1 MNISV
6 FDAHCDTG
14 SVALR
19 EGKDLCKNDLHIDF
33 TRAAAFGRYA
43 QVFAVYVRREFG
55 SFEDMDYAKDQ
66 ASSVLVPKAD
76 ALLSFILS
84 EIRRNAEL
92 VSLCRTPAEIRA
104 ANESGKIAALLSVEG
119 AELLGCDI
127 GTLRYAHERGVR
139 IVNLC
144 WNYDNALCGAAN
156 GVSGSGLTQKGREFV
171 KTMQE
176 LGMAVD
182 LSHASERT
190 FWDVCEIAEKP
201 PFASHSDAKTLCDN
215 PRNLTDAQFLQLIR
229 MGGAAGLNLYPL
241 FLDENGDADI
251 ETLVRHAEHF
261 LSLGGEKTLCLGGDW
276 DGVDYL
282 PHGLTGIE
290 SCGEIYEAML
300 RRNWKEDLVRDI
312 FYNNLFAYLEK
323 VL

>member
-19 EGKDLCKNDLHIDF
+19 EGKDLRENDLHIDF
-33 TRAAAFGRYA
+33 TRGATFSRYA
-43 QVFAVYVRREFG
+43 QVFAVYVSREIG
-55 SFEDMDYAKDQ
+55 SFEDMDYSKDQ
-66 ASSVLVPKAD
+66 AASVLVPKAD

-84 EIRRNAEL
+84 EIGRNADL
-92 VSLCRTPAEIRA
+92 VSLCRTPAEISA
-104 ANESGKIAALLSVEG
+104 ANEAGKIAALISVEG

-127 GTLRYAHERGVR
+127 GTLRHAYERGVR

-156 GVSGSGLTQKGREFV
+156 GVRGDGLTQKGREFV
-171 KTMQE
+171 KIMQE

-182 LSHASERT
+182 LSHASEQT
-190 FWDVCEIAEKP
+190 FWDVCEIAKKS
-201 PFASHSDAKTLCDN
+201 PFASHSDAKALCDN
-215 PRNLTDAQFLQLIR
+215 PRNLTDAQFSELIK
-229 MGGAAGLNLYPL
+229 MGGAAGLNMYPH
-241 FLDENGDADI
+241 FLEENGNASV
-251 ETLVRHAEHF
+251 ETIVRHAEHF

-282 PHGLTGIE
+282 PNGLTGIE

-300 RRNWKEDLVRDI
+300 RQNWKENLVRAI
-312 FYNNLFAYLEK
+312 FYKNLFDYMERAL
-323 VL
+323 

>member
-19 EGKDLCKNDLHIDF
+19 EGKDLRENDLHIDF
-33 TRAAAFGRYA
+33 TRGAAFSRYA
-43 QVFAVYVRREFG
+43 QVFAVYISRETG
-55 SFEDMDYAKDQ
+55 SFEDMDYSKDQ
-66 ASSVLVPKAD
+66 AASVLVPKAD

-84 EIRRNAEL
+84 EISRNADL

-104 ANESGKIAALLSVEG
+104 ANEAGKIAALISVEG
-119 AELLGCDI
+119 AELLGCDV
-127 GTLRYAHERGVR
+127 GVLRHAYERGMR

-156 GVSGSGLTQKGREFV
+156 GASGGGLTQKGREFV
-171 KTMQE
+171 KIMQE

-182 LSHASERT
+182 LSHASEQT
-190 FWDVCEIAEKP
+190 FWDVCEIAKKP
-201 PFASHSDAKTLCDN
+201 PFASHSNAKALCAN
-215 PRNLTDAQFLQLIR
+215 PRNLTDAQFSALVK
-229 MGGAAGLNLYPL
+229 MGGAAGLNMYPH
-241 FLDENGDADI
+241 FLAENGNASV
-251 ETLVRHAEHF
+251 ETIVRHAEHF

-300 RRNWKEDLVRDI
+300 RQNWKEDLVRAI
-312 FYNNLFAYLEK
+312 FYENLFDYMERAL
-323 VL
+323 